1 MTVQGAQMLRRQ
13 NRDYEG
19 ERKGLLPEPVYVCM
33 SVQGAQMVRR
43 QNRDPDGVRKGLLP
57 EPVYVCVCACCVP

>member
-1 MTVQGAQMLRRQ
+1 
-13 NRDYEG
+13 
-19 ERKGLLPEPVYVCM
+19 
-33 SVQGAQMVRR
+33 MVRR